1 MQIYLVGGGV
11 RDLLLGRAV
20 RDKDY
25 LVTNATK
32 EQFKTTFPEAQ
43 EVGKAFPVFL
53 IQGKEYAFPR
63 GKNLEADLLARDLT
77 INAMALGQ
85 QGELTCHPQ
94 AMDDLSNRVLR
105 PTSGTALLEDPLRVF
120 RAARFYALLPE
131 FSPHPELLEAM
142 EKLSDSEAI
151 RDIASDRVGQETRKA
166 LGTPKPGNFLRLLD
180 RADCLR
186 PWFREL
192 AEASAIPAGPPPH
205 HHTNVLEHT
214 AEIMDKVAGDPLCAW
229 MALCHDLGK
238 CATPKEEW
246 PRHIGHES
254 TGARLAE
261 QLGTRLRLPLK
272 YIKAGQKAAL
282 LHMKAG
288 RYAELRPG
296 TRVDLLMEAHLARIT
311 EPLFK
316 LAAADQG
323 TDHSPQARAEL
334 ATILMVS
341 LPEKDRNL
349 GAASGERLRLLRAQS
364 IAG

>member
-32 EQFKTTFPEAQ
+32 EQFKTTFPHAQ

-53 IQGKEYAFPR
+53 IDGKEYAFPR
-63 GKNLEADLLARDLT
+63 GESLEADLLARDLT
-77 INAMALGQ
+77 INAMALDQ
-85 QGELTCHPQ
+85 QGELVCHPL
-94 AMDDLSNRVLR
+94 AIDDLGGRILR
-105 PTSGTALLEDPLRVF
+105 PASNTALLQDPLRVF

-131 FSPHPELLEAM
+131 FSPHRELLEAM
-142 EKLSDSEAI
+142 QNCAATEAFKT
-151 RDIASDRVGQETRKA
+151 IAADRVGQETRKA
-166 LGTPKPGNFLRLLD
+166 LDATKPGNYLRLLD
-180 RADCLR
+180 KAKCLR

-192 AEASAIPAGPPPH
+192 DRASDIPAGPAPH
-205 HHTNVLEHT
+205 HHTSVLGHT
-214 AEIMDKVAGDPLCAW
+214 AEIMDKVAQDPLCVW

-238 CATPKEEW
+238 CATPEEEW
-246 PRHIGHES
+246 PRHIGHEAA
-254 TGARLAE
+254 GERLAE
-261 QLGTRLRLPLK
+261 QLGTRLRLPIK

-296 TRVDLLMEAHLARIT
+296 TRVDLLMEAHLARIM

-316 LAAADQG
+316 LAAADQNEN
-323 TDHSPQARAEL
+323 HAKQANAEL
-334 ATILMVS
+334 KTILKVT

-349 GAASGERLRLLRAQS
+349 GAASGEKLRQLRAQA
-364 IAG
+364 IA